1 MVRTDCDATHHS
13 LPHLTER
20 GSIVNIASVQGHIAV
35 PDNGAYIA
43 SKHGVIGLTKAASED
58 HVANGVRVNAV
69 CPGYT
74 MTPLNGTAEDWE
86 RDIWMV
92 KRDVPQ
98 QRWGHPEE
106 VAQSVL
112 FLCGGRSTYISGT
125 SLLVDGGMTER

>member
-1 MVRTDCDATHHS
+1 VAHHR

-20 GSIVNIASVQGHIAV
+20 GTIVNIASVQGHIAV
-35 PDNGAYIA
+35 PDNGAYVA

-58 HVANGVRVNAV
+58 HVADGVRVNAV

-86 RDIWMV
+86 RDTWMV